1 MDQLLAELEQDD
13 DIELDDNVED
23 IDAAEK
29 CNHAAR
35 VAEED
40 EDNED
45 AYNMTGPKIIA
56 DVKLEKTIGILIFQA
71 MGLITYLSL

>member
-1 MDQLLAELEQDD
+1 MDRLLAELEQDD
-13 DIELDDNVED
+13 DTELDDNVED
-23 IDAAEK
+23 IDAAEE

-45 AYNMTGPKIIA
+45 AYNMTGPRIIA
-56 DVKLEKTIGILIFQA
+56 DVKLAKTIGILILQA
-71 MGLITYLSL
+71 MRLITYLSL